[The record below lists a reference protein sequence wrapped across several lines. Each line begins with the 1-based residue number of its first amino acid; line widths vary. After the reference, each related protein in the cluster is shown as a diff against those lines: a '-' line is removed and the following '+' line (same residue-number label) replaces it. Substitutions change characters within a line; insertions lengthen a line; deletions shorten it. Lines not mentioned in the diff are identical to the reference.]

1 MHLSEADKLIVVV
14 DYNGFKDAR
23 ESFSVF
29 IIENGYGTHTA
40 TLVLL
45 EIQNARH
52 VSISFSNRETAL
64 TLVRHAY
71 DSI

>member
-29 IIENGYGTHTA
+29 IIENGYGDSHSYA
-40 TLVLL
+40 GL
-45 EIQNARH
+45 ARDPK
-52 VSISFSNRETAL
+52 R
-64 TLVRHAY
+64 
-71 DSI
+71 

>member
-29 IIENGYGTHTA
+29 IIENGYGTHTS

-45 EIQNARH
+45 EIRNARH

-64 TLVRHAY
+64 ILVRHAY

>member
-1 MHLSEADKLIVVV
+1 M
-14 DYNGFKDAR
+14 
-23 ESFSVF
+23 
-29 IIENGYGTHTA
+29 GTHTA

-45 EIQNARH
+45 EIRNARH

-64 TLVRHAY
+64 ILVRHAY